1 MERLDL
7 TKFTY
12 EEFCKAL
19 YSCRTAAEVK
29 SLVKQDYGIVLEK
42 NLNREDS
49 LRSAYEQICQQK
61 APAAPESAP
70 RAPEEPEAEQ
80 GPRLPAGRYEV
91 RIKAFHGS
99 GRGRAGFRFA
109 PEWSTHTLTA
119 EQATM
124 IAGDPVLQIKAAHVP
139 AKE

>member
-7 TKFTY
+7 TKFTF

-19 YSCRTAAEVK
+19 YGCKTAAEVK

-42 NLNREDS
+42 SLSREDS

-61 APAAPESAP
+61 APAAPEGAA
-70 RAPEEPEAEQ
+70 RASEEPEAEQ
-80 GPRLPAGRYEV
+80 GQRLPAGRYQV

-119 EQATM
+119 EQATL
-124 IAGDPVLQIKAAHVP
+124 IAGDTVLQIKAVPLP